1 MRNNGLILKLI
12 FLEYRWLLVLIM
24 SAIGLFV
31 PGFSAS
37 AQDNEEIAGYT
48 IVAEDPAGPHTVQL
62 QVSPVSPI
70 VGTSRFAV
78 RVRDTLTGV
87 DIDNAFVRVYATP
100 SEKGKKQYSPALN
113 SPFDPTYYL
122 AQLDLE
128 HAGIWAIDV
137 EVDSEL
143 GTGTTVM
150 SIQVQPRQRS
160 GTGNDWGSGLF
171 ILVTLA
177 FVLGISWV
185 TYSSKKALKQ
195 RAEQKM
201 K

>member
-1 MRNNGLILKLI
+1 M
-12 FLEYRWLLVLIM
+12 
-24 SAIGLFV
+24 GLFV
-31 PGFSAS
+31 PVFPVS
-37 AQDNEEIAGYT
+37 AQDNEEIVGYT
-48 IVAEDPAGPHTVQL
+48 IVGEDPVGPHTVQL

-70 VGTSRFAV
+70 VGTSRFAI
-78 RVRDTLTGV
+78 RVRDKVTGV
-87 DIDNAFVRVYATP
+87 DVDNAFVRVYATP

-113 SPFDPTYYL
+113 SPFDPIFYL

-128 HAGIWAIDV
+128 HAGVWAIDV

-143 GTGTTVM
+143 GSGRTVM
-150 SIQVQPRQRS
+150 SIHVQPRQRS
-160 GTGNDWGSGLF
+160 GVGNDWGSGLF

-185 TYSSKKALKQ
+185 AYSSKKALRQ

-201 K
+201 R

>member
-1 MRNNGLILKLI
+1 MV
-12 FLEYRWLLVLIM
+12 LEFRWLFRCLLVLIL
-24 SAIGLFV
+24 SAVGLFV
-31 PGFSAS
+31 SGFPAS
-37 AQDNEEIAGYT
+37 AQDNEEIVGYT
-48 IVAEDPAGPHTVQL
+48 IVGEDPVGPHTVQL
-62 QVSPVSPI
+62 QVSPASPI

-78 RVRDTLTGV
+78 RVRDKVTGV
-87 DIDNAFVRVYATP
+87 DVDNAFVRVYATP

-113 SPFDPTYYL
+113 SPFDPIYYL

-143 GTGTTVM
+143 GSGRTVM

-160 GTGNDWGSGLF
+160 GAGNDWGSGLF

-185 TYSSKKALKQ
+185 TYSSKKALRH

-201 K
+201 R

>member
-1 MRNNGLILKLI
+1 MV
-12 FLEYRWLLVLIM
+12 LEFRWLFRCLLVLIL
-24 SAIGLFV
+24 SAVGLFV
-31 PGFSAS
+31 LGFPAS
-37 AQDNEEIAGYT
+37 AQDNEEIVGYT
-48 IVAEDPAGPHTVQL
+48 IVGEDPVGPHTVQL

-78 RVRDTLTGV
+78 RVRDKVTGV

-113 SPFDPTYYL
+113 SPFDPIYYL

-128 HAGIWAIDV
+128 HAGVWAIDV

-143 GTGTTVM
+143 GSGRTVM
-150 SIQVQPRQRS
+150 SIHVQPRQRS
-160 GTGNDWGSGLF
+160 GAGNDWGSGLF

-185 TYSSKKALKQ
+185 AYSSKMALRQ
-195 RAEQKM
+195 RTEQKM
-201 K
+201 R